1 MQETTKKLRLKIGI
15 FGKRNVGKSSIF
27 NRLLRHD
34 AAIVSPEPG
43 TTTDPVKKA
52 MEHHFL
58 GPLLVID
65 TAGIDDRGTLG
76 EKRAEK
82 TREVVASLDIAI
94 IAVESGGWD
103 SFEDEILHEL
113 KKGNIPAITVI
124 NKIDEKPAH
133 NSEIDHLKS
142 INTPVILFSA
152 KTGEGIQ
159 NLMDEIAKGA
169 PTYWLESRPIV
180 RDLYSPKELMV
191 LVTPSY
197 SQLPPARIPIA
208 HNRIIRDALDNNAGC
223 AVTNEIRL
231 QKLLDSQVKLPSL
244 VVTDIS
250 VFDKVADLIPDEIPL
265 TSTAIIS
272 NRFRGELLRFI
283 KGAAHIREMDNED
296 KILFADLTVKN
307 ADNTNPRYDDFR
319 RNVETFME
327 KKMEIEFCG
336 RKELPEDFSRYKL
349 MVLRG
354 EEEIT
359 GKKTLEKLDR
369 ATVSGIPMTNLD
381 ILMAMTDK
389 RYLRILSP
397 FLGKYDEIDE
407 IITGN

>member
-103 SFEDEILHEL
+103 SFEDEIFNEL
-113 KKGNIPAITVI
+113 KKGNIPVITVI
-124 NKIDEKPAH
+124 NKIDEKPA
-133 NSEIDHLKS
+133 NNTEIDHLKS
-142 INTPVILFSA
+142 INSPVVPFSA
-152 KTGEGIQ
+152 KTGEGLQ

-180 RDLYSPKELMV
+180 RDLYPSKELMV

-223 AVTNEIRL
+223 AVSNETRL

-244 VVTDIS
+244 VVTDLS
-250 VFDKVADLIPDEIPL
+250 VFDKISDLIPEEIPL

-272 NRFRGELLRFI
+272 NRFRGELLRFLE
-283 KGAAHIREMDNED
+283 GAALIKKVDNED
-296 KILFADLTVKN
+296 KILFADLTVKIT
-307 ADNTNPRYDDFR
+307 DESCQTYDDFR
-319 RNVETFME
+319 KHLETFTGR
-327 KKMEIEFCG
+327 KMNIDFCG
-336 RKELPEDFSRYKL
+336 RKELPEDFSPYRL
-349 MVLRG
+349 MVLKG

-359 GKKTLEKLDR
+359 GKKTLEKLET
-369 ATVSGIPMTNLD
+369 AKASGIPMTNLD
-381 ILMAMTDK
+381 ILMALIDNK
-389 RYLRILSP
+389 YRRIIKP
-397 FLGKYDEIDE
+397 FLGKYGEIDE
-407 IITGN
+407 LIAGK